1 MQEVRKPTKAV
12 DTFWDNHADSSY
24 RKKIVSRAESL
35 RPIIASLSKDSLEEM
50 LEQWIETANFLLDG
64 VEDLVEAVNA
74 GLKGRP
80 IEAMV
85 WSAMEELVSYNTYI
99 EGTIKNKQNI
109 IGELQGIHIDA

>member
-1 MQEVRKPTKAV
+1 MQEIRKPSKAV
-12 DTFWDNHADSSY
+12 DAFWDAHADSSY

-74 GLKGRP
+74 GQKGRP

-85 WSAMEELVSYNTYI
+85 WSAMEELVSYRTYV
-99 EGTIKNKQNI
+99 EGISMLKRQLE
-109 IGELQGIHIDA
+109 EL